1 MHARNPR
8 SKAMDVNASGNDN
21 RESYYCDNQ
30 FHNRDRYLLF
40 DTHCLFNSKVYF
52 RAPTKNQYSKLSC
65 SIIQLEREIDER
77 KSAQRLLQTQY
88 ERHVLLS
95 KVTRKISKS
104 LKASEIFDATA
115 SRLAHTYNV
124 SACSVHL
131 YYTEDTDDD
140 RRPFPSV
147 SPRTLTTN
155 KKLRKMKKKA
165 NMRFEDRMVEFEE
178 FYKDRDDGDDADND
192 TNNKKEETE
201 TWGKRGDGEEAKT
214 FIGNP
219 NNTIDEGEGRTVW
232 NVEEDVCEQEN
243 RLHQFLN
250 LRTQRRNSLKEESLG
265 RRDLTGDNSS
275 HSSSFSSLP
284 AYEHQYVTALLAE
297 HLIHE
302 GLKSCQDKDLP
313 FNVVEDLAHSEV
325 AVAVDVEAG
334 TYVFHDGMYFYFFF
348 VCLFFERLPPCFQ
361 WMELTRRQRTPWIHF
376 L

>member
-131 YYTEDTDDD
+131 YYTEDTDE
-140 RRPFPSV
+140 RRPLPSV
-147 SPRTLTTN
+147 SARTLTTN

-165 NMRFEDRMVEFEE
+165 NMRFEDRMVEFGE
-178 FYKDRDDGDDADND
+178 FYKDRDGDDADN
-192 TNNKKEETE
+192 NNINKEETE
-201 TWGKRGDGEEAKT
+201 PWGKRGDVGETKT

-219 NNTIDEGEGRTVW
+219 NNAIGEGEGRTVW

-243 RLHQFLN
+243 KLHQFLN

-265 RRDLTGDNSS
+265 RRDLTGDNCS

-284 AYEHQYVTALLAE
+284 ANEHQYVTALLAE

-334 TYVFHDGMYFYFFF
+334 TYVFHDGMYFYFYFF
-348 VCLFFERLPPCFQ
+348 VVIALLTPPYFCSG
-361 WMELTRRQRTPWIHF
+361 WN
-376 L
+376 